1 MIILMNSDEKTE
13 LIKNMNNDNM
23 NNDNINNDNMN
34 NDIINN
40 DNMNN
45 DNINNDNMNNDNIN
59 NDNINND
66 NINND
71 NINNDNQNDEN
82 IINPTNEDDKSKEDN
97 QSKKNQLSKEDDE
110 SKKDN
115 NEEHNKI
122 KQILDDYDYGKEIK
136 EKIDDIDLYGEDIN
150 INVDRLKNMLKQK
163 SINYKKKFYLIH
175 IQKKI
180 NVLSYKIR
188 FINHKYTDYL
198 LYYKHF
204 NVLVILFSS
213 ILTLFEAFTNM
224 INIEEIE
231 NDVLRLNLKF
241 IPLILSTIIS
251 LLATYI
257 RFQKYQEKME
267 ELSLTEEKS
276 KLAISK
282 LKNIRE
288 YLTIKEEIN
297 FNYIE
302 ELYFNEIYRYYN
314 DVSVKISIML
324 DDNDYNKYSKK
335 INQNDIKKEAIIIK
349 KNRELHD
356 IVEKQTSLID
366 TLSKSNKDLMKNE
379 NSELISELKTTMDD
393 CNKYIGESHKNN
405 EKHHGICAQSPK

>member
-13 LIKNMNNDNM
+13 LIKNMNNDN
-23 NNDNINNDNMN
+23 I
-34 NDIINN
+34 
-40 DNMNN
+40 NN

-66 NINND
+66 N
-71 NINNDNQNDEN
+71 QNDEN
-82 IINPTNEDDKSKEDN
+82 IINRTDEDDKSKEDN

-122 KQILDDYDYGKEIK
+122 KQILDDYDDEFGKEIK
-136 EKIDDIDLYGEDIN
+136 EKIDDINLYGEDIN

-393 CNKYIGESHKNN
+393 CNKYIGESYKNN

>member
-34 NDIINN
+34 ND
-40 DNMNN
+40 
-45 DNINNDNMNNDNIN
+45 
-59 NDNINND
+59 

-82 IINPTNEDDKSKEDN
+82 IINRTDEDDKSKEDN

-122 KQILDDYDYGKEIK
+122 KQILDDYDDEFGKEIK
-136 EKIDDIDLYGEDIN
+136 EKIDDINLYGEDIN

-393 CNKYIGESHKNN
+393 CNKYIGESYKNN

>member
-1 MIILMNSDEKTE
+1 MDSDEKTE
-13 LIKNMNNDNM
+13 LIKNMNNENM
-23 NNDNINNDNMN
+23 NNENMN
-34 NDIINN
+34 NHNKD
-40 DNMNN
+40 
-45 DNINNDNMNNDNIN
+45 
-59 NDNINND
+59 
-66 NINND
+66 
-71 NINNDNQNDEN
+71 DEN
-82 IINPTNEDDKSKEDN
+82 IINKEHNKNGKGDKAEEDDKAKEDKDN
-97 QSKKNQLSKEDDE
+97 KNLEKNQNNLIKKYLQDDDDE
-110 SKKDN
+110 YEKDIN
-115 NEEHNKI
+115 RISE
-122 KQILDDYDYGKEIK
+122 
-136 EKIDDIDLYGEDIN
+136 IDLYEDEPN
-150 INVDRLKNMLKQK
+150 INVDRLKNMLKDK
-163 SINYKKKFYLIH
+163 SIKYKKKFYLDH

-241 IPLILSTIIS
+241 IPIIISTIVS

-257 RFQKYQEKME
+257 KFQKYQEKME

-349 KNRELHD
+349 KNQELHN

-379 NSELISELKTTMDD
+379 NSELINELKTTMDD
-393 CNKYIGESHKNN
+393 CNKYIGESYKNHDKN
-405 EKHHGICAQSPK
+405 HGFCAQSPK

>member
-23 NNDNINNDNMN
+23 NI
-34 NDIINN
+34 

-45 DNINNDNMNNDNIN
+45 DNMKNDNM
-59 NDNINND
+59 
-66 NINND
+66 
-71 NINNDNQNDEN
+71 NNDNQNDEN
-82 IINPTNEDDKSKEDN
+82 IINPNDKDDKSKEDDE
-97 QSKKNQLSKEDDE
+97 SKKNQLSKEDDE

-115 NEEHNKI
+115 NVEDDNEEHNKI
-122 KQILDDYDYGKEIK
+122 KQILDDYDDEFGKEIK

-150 INVDRLKNMLKQK
+150 INVDRLKNMLKEK

-356 IVEKQTSLID
+356 IVEKQTSLIN
-366 TLSKSNKDLMKNE
+366 TFSKSNKDLLKNE
-379 NSELISELKTTMDD
+379 NSELINELKTTMDD
-393 CNKYIGESHKNN
+393 CNKYIGESYKNN
-405 EKHHGICAQSPK
+405 EKHHGLCTQSPK

>member
-1 MIILMNSDEKTE
+1 MDSDEKTE
-13 LIKNMNNDNM
+13 LIKNINDENKDDK
-23 NNDNINNDNMN
+23 NKD
-34 NDIINN
+34 
-40 DNMNN
+40 
-45 DNINNDNMNNDNIN
+45 
-59 NDNINND
+59 
-66 NINND
+66 
-71 NINNDNQNDEN
+71 DEN
-82 IINPTNEDDKSKEDN
+82 IINYEENNKQDNKNGEDDKN
-97 QSKKNQLSKEDDE
+97 G
-110 SKKDN
+110 
-115 NEEHNKI
+115 EHNKTREYDKI
-122 KQILDDYDYGKEIK
+122 GEDDKDGEDNENLEENKLKKILQDNEINNTTD
-136 EKIDDIDLYGEDIN
+136 EIDLYEDEPN
-150 INVDRLKNMLKQK
+150 IDIDRLKNMLKQK

-180 NVLSYKIR
+180 NILSYKIR

-231 NDVLRLNLKF
+231 NDILRLNLKF
-241 IPLILSTIIS
+241 IPIIISTIIS

-282 LKNIRE
+282 LKTIRE

-349 KNRELHD
+349 KNRELHN

-366 TLSKSNKDLMKNE
+366 TLSESNKDLMKNE
-379 NSELISELKTTMDD
+379 NSELINELKTTMDD
-393 CNKYIGESHKNN
+393 CNKYIGESYKNN
-405 EKHHGICAQSPK
+405 EKNNGFCAKSPK

>member
-1 MIILMNSDEKTE
+1 MNLDEKTE
-13 LIKNMNNDNM
+13 LINNMSE
-23 NNDNINNDNMN
+23 
-34 NDIINN
+34 
-40 DNMNN
+40 
-45 DNINNDNMNNDNIN
+45 
-59 NDNINND
+59 
-66 NINND
+66 
-71 NINNDNQNDEN
+71 NQNDEN
-82 IINPTNEDDKSKEDN
+82 IINQKDKDKEDKNREDKKNEQDYKSKEDDKSEEDIKSEENDKSEEDN
-97 QSKKNQLSKEDDE
+97 ISDKDNISEEDNIAVKENQNKLKKNLQDY
-110 SKKDN
+110 N
-115 NEEHNKI
+115 NE
-122 KQILDDYDYGKEIK
+122 Y
-136 EKIDDIDLYGEDIN
+136 EKDINRIDEIDLYEDDSN

-163 SINYKKKFYLIH
+163 SVNYKKNFYLNH

-231 NDVLRLNLKF
+231 NDALRLNLKF
-241 IPLILSTIIS
+241 IPIIISTIVS

-257 RFQKYQEKME
+257 KFQKYQEKME

-349 KNRELHD
+349 KNKELHD

-366 TLSKSNKDLMKNE
+366 TLNKSNKDLMKNE
-379 NSELISELKTTMDD
+379 NTELINELKTTMDD
-393 CNKYIGESHKNN
+393 CNKYIGESYKNN
-405 EKHHGICAQSPK
+405 EKHQGLCAQSPK